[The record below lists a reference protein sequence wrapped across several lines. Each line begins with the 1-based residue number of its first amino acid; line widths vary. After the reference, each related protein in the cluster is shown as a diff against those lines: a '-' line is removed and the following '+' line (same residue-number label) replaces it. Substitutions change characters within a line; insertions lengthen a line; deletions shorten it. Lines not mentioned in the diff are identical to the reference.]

1 MLKFEL
7 IKYERKKELQRVIVV
22 LVAPYHRSPYTA
34 VGKTLVEV
42 PCTNILI
49 P

>member
-22 LVAPYHRSPYTA
+22 LVSTLSPFPLTA
-34 VGKTLVEV
+34 LGKTLVEV

>member
-22 LVAPYHRSPYTA
+22 LVAPYHRPPNNL
-34 VGKTLVEV
+34 GKTLVEV